1 MGVVKRVSV
10 AGTALAGIAASAL
23 IAVAPGAGAQPA
35 LHRPFIN
42 RFHTITT
49 VASTVPKNG
58 DVNPYGVAVVQRS
71 TGKLHRG
78 DVLVSNFNNGKNLQG
93 TGTTIVE
100 ISPRGKVSLFAKIS
114 AAHLPGRCPG
124 GIGLTTALSVLRSG
138 WVIVGS
144 LPTKDGMSASARA
157 GCLLVLDSHG
167 RVRETFSGHGINGPW
182 DMTALDLG
190 RRQSCSSPTC

>member
-1 MGVVKRVSV
+1 MGLVNRASV
-10 AGTALAGIAASAL
+10 AGMAAAGIAASAL
-23 IAVAPGAGAQPA
+23 IAAAPGAGAQQ
-35 LHRPFIN
+35 LSHRPFIN
-42 RFHTITT
+42 RFHTIST

-71 TGKLHRG
+71 PGKLYRG
-78 DVLVSNFNNGKNLQG
+78 DVLVSNFNNSKNQQG

-100 ISPRGKVSLFAKIS
+100 ISPHGKVTQFAKIS

-138 WVIVGS
+138 WVFVGS
-144 LPTKDGMSASARA
+144 LPTTDGTSATARA

-182 DMTALDLG
+182 DMTAA
-190 RRQSCSSPTC
+190 